1 MSTCSFDYLSE
12 SFDNKFFVTVLFTFA
27 YVIPM
32 MMIIFYY
39 GLICGHVFSH
49 EKALKDQAK
58 KMHVKSIRKSGM
70 DNAEVRITKA
80 AITVCFLFVLGKY
93 SLLLEHYSVCKRNVW
108 RFLNSFLFSNSMD
121 TI

>member
-12 SFDNKFFVTVLFTFA
+12 SFDNKFFVTILFTFA

-39 GLICGHVFSH
+39 SSICVHVFSH

-58 KMHVKSIRKSGM
+58 KMHVESLRTNLKKSGM

-80 AITVCFLFVLGKY
+80 AITVCFLFVLCKY
-93 SLLLEHYSVCKRNVW
+93 SLLLEHYSVCKRY
-108 RFLNSFLFSNSMD
+108 
-121 TI
+121 I

>member
-1 MSTCSFDYLSE
+1 
-12 SFDNKFFVTVLFTFA
+12 
-27 YVIPM
+27 M

-58 KMHVKSIRKSGM
+58 KMHVESLRTNLKKSGM

-80 AITVCFLFVLGKY
+80 AITVCFLFVLCKY
-93 SLLLEHYSVCKRNVW
+93 SLLLEHYLVCKTYLTV
-108 RFLNSFLFSNSMD
+108 FKFCF
-121 TI
+121 IF